1 MSDEAEQSSVPDV
14 GALVDELRARVE
26 QREREGYYPPELSQR
41 LHEHFRRIV
50 GQRSVPD
57 LDVLRRQVAVLDT
70 VGSFNPARIPLTS
83 GMPGGQKLHGAVAK
97 VVSRQTS
104 GILEQMQQF
113 SDAVRLALQ
122 TVLAALEEP
131 HAHVHAD
138 LLGQID
144 SLYER
149 MSAFER
155 GPIGSKAAVSAL
167 RARLEALEA
176 AEADRGFAP
185 FYGNARFEEE
195 FRGTR
200 EEMLARYRELA
211 QELADHGPVLDIGC
225 GRGEFLELL
234 NELGVEC
241 SGVEVDPVLVEDCV
255 RRGLPAEHADG
266 IAHLASL
273 DDATL
278 GGIVLI
284 QVIEHLTPQQA
295 VELVALA
302 RDKLRPGG
310 RAVIETVNP
319 QSLYVFAHAFYVDP
333 THTQP
338 VHPAYL
344 RFLFSEAGFA
354 DVRIEWR
361 SEPPAGDML
370 QEVPAADDFGKAVN
384 ENLDRL
390 NRLLFAP
397 QDYAIVAT
405 R

>member
-1 MSDEAEQSSVPDV
+1 MTDEADQSSVPDV

-26 QREREGYYPPELSQR
+26 QREREGYYPAELSQQ
-41 LHEHFRRIV
+41 LHEHFRRITS
-50 GQRSVPD
+50 QRTVPD
-57 LDVLRRQVAVLDT
+57 LEVLRRQVRALET
-70 VGSFNPARIPLTS
+70 AGSFSPARIPLAS
-83 GMPGGQKLHGAVAK
+83 GLPGGQKLHGAVAK
-97 VVSRQTS
+97 VVARQTQ
-104 GILEQMQQF
+104 GVLEQMQQF
-113 SDAVRLALQ
+113 ADVVRQALE

-138 LLGQID
+138 LVGQID

-155 GPIGSKAAVSAL
+155 GPIGSKAALSSL

-176 AEADRGFAP
+176 VEATRRFTP
-185 FYGNARFEEE
+185 FFENARFEEE

-200 EEMLARYRELA
+200 EEMLAQYRSLA
-211 QELADHGPVLDIGC
+211 EEFAGNGPVLDIGC

-234 NELGVEC
+234 SELGVAC
-241 SGVEVDPVLVEDCV
+241 SGVEVDPALVEEC
-255 RRGLPAEHADG
+255 RSRGLAAEHADG
-266 IAHLASL
+266 VAHLATL
-273 DDATL
+273 ADASL
-278 GGIVLI
+278 GGIVLV

-344 RFLFSEAGFA
+344 SFLFEEAGFA
-354 DVRIEWR
+354 SVRIEWR
-361 SEPPAGDML
+361 SDPPGDDVL
-370 QEVPAADDFGKAVN
+370 QEVPADDEVGKAMN

-397 QDYAIVAT
+397 QDYAVVAT